1 MSLQCHNNNSHVNVS
16 LMVLFSLENNNNNII
31 VNIPYNFVHIINGT
45 SRSIAD
51 MTILL
56 QRRIV
61 CS

>member
-1 MSLQCHNNNSHVNVS
+1 
-16 LMVLFSLENNNNNII
+16 MVLFSLENNNNIIIII

-56 QRRIV
+56 QGRIV